1 MFICMTSDSLF
12 VLKIFKF
19 LSRTFGHAEKMVW
32 LERQGWVESLS
43 RHNLVNKQFQYTDC
57 PISHEVKAT
66 RQVNLVS

>member
-19 LSRTFGHAEKMVW
+19 LSRPFGHAEKMVW

-43 RHNLVNKQFQYTDC
+43 GHNLVNKQFQYTDC
-57 PISHEVKAT
+57 PISHKVKAT